1 MFNKKAVNGS
11 AVEIFSGVNA
21 GVALDQLGKFA
32 TPLRYECVGATMR
45 RPSMLSARWRSRV
58 GDAAFFTLLLA
69 LAVWSLTL
77 PHERTIRSFRIE
89 FADAAFVVEEEWV
102 APNERAQNFTEYQV
116 RVPRARVPVAVQ
128 ALMSEREREVYERE
142 AAPDQILNLDVK
154 FRLSPKSGEQ
164 FRRLVEV
171 EGWKPL
177 PDTNPDF
184 RIAAHDTTQP
194 YTTPRMEAYE
204 VKADPRYVIFCSVD
218 YYGGDRTRPWK
229 KCGVTV
235 PYHTQCTAERCTQIR
250 VAFAP
255 SQMTRWAEIAEQVR
269 GVIRPFEVTPD
280 PENWQRR
287 ERMRRD
293 AASWYQPSQPKAER

>member
-1 MFNKKAVNGS
+1 
-11 AVEIFSGVNA
+11 
-21 GVALDQLGKFA
+21 
-32 TPLRYECVGATMR
+32 MR
-45 RPSMLSARWRSRV
+45 SPSMLSARWRSRV

-77 PHERTIRSFRIE
+77 RHERTIRTFRIE
-89 FADAAFVVEEEWV
+89 FQDAAFVVEEEWV

-116 RVPRARVPVAVQ
+116 RVPRARVPDAVQ
-128 ALMSEREREVYERE
+128 ALMSAHEGEVQGRQV
-142 AAPDQILNLDVK
+142 ARDQTLNLDVK
-154 FRLSPKSGEQ
+154 FRLTPKSGEQ
-164 FRRLVEV
+164 FRGLVEV

-184 RIAAHDTTQP
+184 RIAAHDTAQP
-194 YTTPRMEAYE
+194 YATPRMEAYE
-204 VKADPRYVIFCSVD
+204 VKADPRYVIFCSID
-218 YYGGDRTRPWK
+218 YGGDRTRPWK

-235 PYHTQCTAERCTQIR
+235 PYHTQCTAEKCTQIR

-269 GVIRPFEVTPD
+269 GVIRPFEVKSD
-280 PENWQRR
+280 PEHLQKL

-293 AASWYQPSQPKAER
+293 AASWYQPSQPKTER